1 MLARAWRLSGLLG
14 GACCDPGGRARAHA
28 LLVIK
33 SRHAR
38 SCRCAS
44 RRSRRRSCCARGAST
59 SCASARCCRSA
70 ASSRAACMCASRAL
84 HRPFDCL
91 ELCVVVCGGVWWPLH
106 DRHSHAKR
114 LKHCLVWSAVVL
126 LRGGCCDGAGECR
139 CTSVSAVGIDSWRA
153 CGRLC
158 VRACVNNTFQ
168 LQCRGCYRARHGSV
182 GLHTDALRGY
192 LDAMPTC
199 ASPASYARAPAR
211 RCSTSGWR
219 GRLWSTCS

>member
-1 MLARAWRLSGLLG
+1 MHVACCKVSSVSRAWMTLLGACWRAHGRLSGLLG

-33 SRHAR
+33 AGMRAAVAALHGGAEGGAAARAAHLLHAR
-38 SCRCAS
+38 QPAAAGAQHHPWPPACAPPVPPP
-44 RRSRRRSCCARGAST
+44 
-59 SCASARCCRSA
+59 
-70 ASSRAACMCASRAL
+70 AL
-84 HRPFDCL
+84 DCL

-139 CTSVSAVGIDSWRA
+139 CTSVCAVGIDLWLA

-168 LQCRGCYRARHGSV
+168 LQCRGCTRQAV
-182 GLHTDALRGY
+182 GVLAAH
-192 LDAMPTC
+192 
-199 ASPASYARAPAR
+199 
-211 RCSTSGWR
+211 
-219 GRLWSTCS
+219 